1 MVVGLVGLVGLVALL
16 LLFLTVLVFI
26 FFLAFLC
33 WLLALRI
40 ERKASDADAKN
51 LELVNMSKT
60 PSIAKLK
67 KGGRGKKKKKASVD
81 LDVPGKGIRFV
92 VCVAWV
98 ACTDFGC
105 CFFST
110 AVAGTEEQ
118 DTSGTNIENPM
129 TNMTGAAV
137 GGAAEG
143 MASDQWKTHRDK
155 NSGKDYYSNTDNGR
169 VTWTQHDKLDDK

>member
-1 MVVGLVGLVGLVALL
+1 MYRVRE
-16 LLFLTVLVFI
+16 F
-26 FFLAFLC
+26 C
-33 WLLALRI
+33 
-40 ERKASDADAKN
+40 
-51 LELVNMSKT
+51 
-60 PSIAKLK
+60 
-67 KGGRGKKKKKASVD
+67 
-81 LDVPGKGIRFV
+81 FV

-98 ACTDFGC
+98 ACTDFDW

-110 AVAGTEEQ
+110 AVAGLQ
-118 DTSGTNIENPM
+118 DELKQTGEKNIENPM

-169 VTWTQHDKLDDK
+169 VTWTHHDK